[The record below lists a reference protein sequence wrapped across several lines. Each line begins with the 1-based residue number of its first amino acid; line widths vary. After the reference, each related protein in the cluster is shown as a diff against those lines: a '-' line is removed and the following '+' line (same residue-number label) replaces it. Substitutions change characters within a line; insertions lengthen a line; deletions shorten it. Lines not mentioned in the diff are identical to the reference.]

1 MIWDTSLADPGCI
14 VFHISFCFI
23 PLSLS
28 LDEERIQNEMRVTK
42 NTKEVIGKKI
52 NYDYTFPLLELHV
65 LLRELQKLAV

>member
-1 MIWDTSLADPGCI
+1 
-14 VFHISFCFI
+14 
-23 PLSLS
+23 
-28 LDEERIQNEMRVTK
+28 MRVTK